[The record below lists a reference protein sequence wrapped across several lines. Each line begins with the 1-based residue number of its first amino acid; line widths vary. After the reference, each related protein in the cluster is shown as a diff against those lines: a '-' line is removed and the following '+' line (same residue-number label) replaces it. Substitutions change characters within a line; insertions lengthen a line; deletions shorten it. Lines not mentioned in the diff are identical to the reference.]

1 MFGGRHSLV
10 IKFIAPYFFCLGAYS
25 TKHEESKGL
34 CSDTLAH
41 TNSSVKSR
49 HPHRTRNFSGIVPT
63 LLVSSKSIH
72 FRVRFDTRRT
82 LLLKGPGCSAHSCC

>member
-49 HPHRTRNFSGIVPT
+49 HPHRIQEFFWYCAHVASEQQ
-63 LLVSSKSIH
+63 IH
-72 FRVRFDTRRT
+72 P
-82 LLLKGPGCSAHSCC
+82 LQGEI